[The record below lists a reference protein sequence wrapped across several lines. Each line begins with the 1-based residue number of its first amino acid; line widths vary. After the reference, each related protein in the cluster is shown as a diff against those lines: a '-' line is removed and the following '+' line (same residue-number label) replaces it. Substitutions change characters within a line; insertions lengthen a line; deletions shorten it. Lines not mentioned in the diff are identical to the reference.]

1 MNKIDWRNPRII
13 CWFSCGAASAVA
25 AKLTIEN
32 MENYPIQV
40 ICCDTRVN
48 EHPDNYRF
56 AEEVERWIGQPI
68 IFMRNEDY
76 ETVDDV
82 FNRHRYMSGI
92 AGARCTTELKK
103 EVRLKYAQPDDL
115 HVFGFT
121 VDEGKRISEF
131 TERNPDLRLLWT
143 LQELGI
149 TKEQCFM
156 YLNAAS
162 IRIPEMYKL
171 GFNNN
176 NCLGCVKAGS
186 PWYWDKTR
194 QLFPEVFA
202 RRCEQSRRL
211 GVRLVKLYG
220 RRIFLDELPPGPFPK
235 RGAIEENVSCGPEC
249 GQSGEQQ

>member
-92 AGARCTTELKK
+92 AGA
-103 EVRLKYAQPDDL
+103 
-115 HVFGFT
+115 
-121 VDEGKRISEF
+121 
-131 TERNPDLRLLWT
+131 
-143 LQELGI
+143 
-149 TKEQCFM
+149 
-156 YLNAAS
+156 
-162 IRIPEMYKL
+162 
-171 GFNNN
+171 